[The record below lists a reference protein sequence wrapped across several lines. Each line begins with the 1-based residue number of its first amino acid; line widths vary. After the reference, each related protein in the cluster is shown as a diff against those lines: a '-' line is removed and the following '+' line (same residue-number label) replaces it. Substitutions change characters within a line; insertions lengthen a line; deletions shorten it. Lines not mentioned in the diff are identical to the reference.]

1 MQSVDATN
9 PGQQKPPPP
18 PVFEKKDN
26 ATLAQRIEIL
36 DWYHANGR
44 NQSKTMK
51 HFDLIYP
58 NLQLKQPRIS
68 AWVKQE
74 AAWCAEHERST
85 ALGCA
90 AKRICQT
97 QHPEVTTMLDLWV
110 SKATADG
117 VLLTGEIIRQK
128 WQKFADLT
136 GVPDDE
142 RLKLSEGW
150 LSRYKVRT
158 GLKEIKHH
166 GEAGSVALAK
176 VEDDQLRIQAI
187 IKKGGYEHCDIF
199 NTDETPSF
207 YACVSLKTLISSN
220 RDLDLNS
227 LPPDRGLCNKQQSG
241 VKGNKA

>member
-1 MQSVDATN
+1 
-9 PGQQKPPPP
+9 
-18 PVFEKKDN
+18 
-26 ATLAQRIEIL
+26 
-36 DWYHANGR
+36 
-44 NQSKTMK
+44 
-51 HFDLIYP
+51 
-58 NLQLKQPRIS
+58 
-68 AWVKQE
+68 
-74 AAWCAEHERST
+74 
-85 ALGCA
+85 
-90 AKRICQT
+90 
-97 QHPEVTTMLDLWV
+97 MLDLWV

-117 VLLTGEIIRQK
+117 VLLTGKIICQK

-136 GVPDDE
+136 GVPDNE
-142 RLKLSEGW
+142 QLKLSEGW

-176 VEDDQLRIQAI
+176 VEDDWLHIQAI
-187 IKKGGYEHCDIF
+187 IKKGGFERCDIF

-241 VKGNKA
+241 IKGNKA